1 MKLGD
6 WIGLI
11 CLVAALIIL
20 WKIRQML
27 LLIFTAIVIA
37 TALNSLA
44 RQIQRFRIRR
54 SLAIILTLSFAILLG
69 ILFIALVVPPF
80 IEQFRRL
87 LQLFPIG
94 IQQIVTRI
102 EYLVENPPP
111 WFPELR
117 LEVPNLST
125 LPQQLQPIIQNLIQN
140 FFAFF
145 SNSLTVLL
153 QILLVMV
160 LALMLLT
167 NPRAYRNA
175 AIRLFPSF
183 YRQRADEILVE
194 CEIALGNWLG
204 GIFINSIFVIVMS
217 GIGLWVLQIDLLLV
231 HALLAGLLNFIPNI
245 GPALSVVFPL
255 SVALLGPIWK
265 AIPVVVLYIV
275 IQNLESYWV
284 SPLVMAKQVSLLPAV
299 TLGAQVFFASFFGFL
314 GLVLALPLTVVV
326 KVWIEEALIKDI
338 LDHWTTRAP
347 KDTLPA
353 HPFSEK
359 TQGDF

>member
-1 MKLGD
+1 MKLGH
-6 WIGLI
+6 WLGLI
-11 CLVAALIIL
+11 CLIAALIIL
-20 WKIRQML
+20 WQIRQML

-44 RQIQRFRIRR
+44 RQIQRFRIHRN
-54 SLAIILTLSFAILLG
+54 LAIFLTLALVILLAIL
-69 ILFIALVVPPF
+69 FVALIVPPF

-94 IQQIVTRI
+94 VQQIVNRI
-102 EYLVENPPP
+102 EYIIENPPP
-111 WFPELR
+111 WFPELQ
-117 LEVPNLST
+117 LELPNLST

-153 QILLVMV
+153 QILLVVV
-160 LALMLLT
+160 LTLMLLT
-167 NPRAYRNA
+167 NPKAYRDA
-175 AIRLFPSF
+175 AIKLFPSF
-183 YRQRADEILVE
+183 YRRRADEIFVE

-204 GIFINSIFVIVMS
+204 GILINSMFVAIMS

-255 SVALLGPIWK
+255 VVALLGPIWK
-265 AIPVVVLYIV
+265 AIPVLVLYIV

-284 SPLVMAKQVSLLPAV
+284 SPLVMAKQVSLLPAI
-299 TLGAQVFFASFFGFL
+299 TLSAQVFFASFFGFL
-314 GLVLALPLTVVV
+314 GLVLALPLTVVA

-338 LDHWTTRAP
+338 LDHWKLSTPT
-347 KDTLPA
+347 DSLSVQ
-353 HPFSEK
+353 PFSEK
-359 TQGDF
+359 N